1 MTAVAADVPDRPRG
15 AARVLHTSDWH
26 LGVTVRGESR
36 APDHDAVIA
45 EIVDIAR
52 AAEPDLILHTGDLF
66 DGHRPPMLEFG
77 RAIRALRALE
87 QVAPVALL
95 AGNHDSPV
103 TLSVLALAVGDEHEQ
118 HVVDG
123 TFAPDAL
130 VAGGVRVHARPTV
143 AEKGAVT
150 RYATRSGGSLRLVAL
165 PFVHQNRVLTSFGDL
180 VEANATYNDALRKIV
195 GSYSDACFDDFDP
208 AVDVAV
214 FASHVH
220 VRDARTSTEKTIHIA
235 EDYATDPA
243 HFESRYGYL
252 AFGHIHVP
260 QTVADGRGRYAGSIL
275 EVDFGEEG
283 ERKQVVVADLVA
295 GRPTRLHEI
304 ALTAGRRLRRVRCP
318 IFEVASH
325 ADVVGNDLVEV
336 TVVAETSDELSLFD
350 PLAGFDSLSV
360 AVASMLPDATVV
372 GVIDARVTA
381 TSLDDVVSVD
391 GDAASIGDVFR
402 SWLGADGASV
412 VAAQGGGV
420 AVASRVAE
428 MFDELHAAV
437 ALDAPDALSELDEL
451 AARSSFLE
459 DA

>member
-1 MTAVAADVPDRPRG
+1 MSVVDDRVPTRPDGAV
-15 AARVLHTSDWH
+15 RVLHTSDWH

-52 AAEPDLILHTGDLF
+52 AAQPDLIVHTGDLF

-87 QVAPVALL
+87 EVAPVALL
-95 AGNHDSPV
+95 AGNHDSPIA
-103 TLSVLALAVGDEHEQ
+103 LSVLALAVGDEHEQ
-118 HVVDG
+118 HVTDG
-123 TFAPDAL
+123 SFDPTA
-130 VAGGVRVHARPTV
+130 VVTGGVRVHARPTV
-143 AEKGAVT
+143 AERGAVT
-150 RYATRSGGSLRLVAL
+150 RYGTRSGGSLRLVAL

-195 GSYSDACFDDFDP
+195 GSYSDACFDGFDP
-208 AVDVAV
+208 TRDVAV

-243 HFESRYGYL
+243 HFEARYGYL

-260 QTVADGRGRYAGSIL
+260 QAVADGRGRYAGSIL

-283 ERKQVVVADLVA
+283 ERKQIVLADLVP
-295 GRPTRLHEI
+295 GRPTRLHEV
-304 ALTAGRRLRRVRCP
+304 ALTTGRRLRRVRCP
-318 IFEVASH
+318 ISEVAAQ
-325 ADVVGNDLVEV
+325 ADAIGTDLVEV
-336 TVVAETSDELSLFD
+336 TVVAETTDKLSLFD
-350 PLAGFDSLSV
+350 PMAGFDSLSV

-381 TSLDDVVSVD
+381 TSLDDELEVD
-391 GDAASIGDVFR
+391 DQSESIGDVFR
-402 SWLGADGASV
+402 SWLSGDGAAL
-412 VAAQGGGV
+412 VAAQGGGA

-437 ALDAPDALSELDEL
+437 ALDAPDSLSELDVLVE
-451 AARSSFLE
+451 RSAFLE